1 MSNKLNPFLD
11 ATAQADLVWR
21 GEVTPLEL
29 VDQAIAQIERLNPKL
44 NAVIYQRFEKAR
56 AEAGTVS
63 GPFRGVPYL
72 LKDLTYSK
80 GDLHAAGIAGV
91 KAAGYRADH
100 DAHLVASLRKAGFV
114 LVGMTNTPELGLTAT
129 TEPEAFGPSRN
140 PWNTDHSTGGSSGGS
155 AAAVAA
161 GLVPVAHGSDGG
173 GSVRMPSSQCGVVG
187 LKPTRG
193 RISTGPLI
201 RDTDNVSGMSHEGL
215 HTRTVRD
222 LAGMLDA
229 VDGAKPG
236 DAYRAPPPLRPFVKE
251 VGADPGRLRIGL
263 LASDPTGTLTVHPEC
278 VRAVRAAAEALA
290 KLGHDVVESFP
301 EVLRKGSWPQ
311 EFMPCIAVV
320 VARELNYYGR
330 LIGRPLTEND
340 VEFSTWNYAQMGR
353 GVSVDQYAA
362 GIDSIRLQAR
372 EMERWWQ
379 DDGWDLLLTPTMPA
393 ISPRI
398 GEIQPTR
405 ENPFSTLAMSLSH
418 YTVPFNVSGQPAI
431 SLPLHWTPEGLPVGV
446 QLAAAYGRDD
456 VLIRVAAQ
464 LEQAMPWAQRRPPI
478 ATQGAR

>member
-1 MSNKLNPFLD
+1 MNSKLDPFLD
-11 ATAQADLVWR
+11 ATAQAELVRR

-29 VDQAIAQIERLNPKL
+29 VDNAIAQIERVNPAL
-44 NAVIYQRFEKAR
+44 NAVIYERFEKAR

-80 GDLHAAGIAGV
+80 GDLHCAGIKGV

-100 DAHLVASLRKAGFV
+100 DAHLVTSLRKAGFV
-114 LVGMTNTPELGLTAT
+114 LVGLTNTPELGLTAT
-129 TEPEAFGPSRN
+129 TEPEAFGPTRN
-140 PWNTDHSTGGSSGGS
+140 PWNVAHSTGGSSGGS

-161 GLVPVAHGSDGG
+161 GMVAVAHGSDGG
-173 GSVRMPSSQCGVVG
+173 GSVRMPSSQCGVIG

-193 RISTGPLI
+193 RITTGPLI

-229 VDGAKPG
+229 VDGSRPG
-236 DAYRAPPPLRPFVKE
+236 DAYRAPPRLRPFVNE

-263 LASDPTGTLTVHPEC
+263 LDFDPTGSLTVHPEC
-278 VRAVRAAAEALA
+278 VKAVRATAAVLS
-290 KLGHDVVESFP
+290 KLGHDVSEGYP

-320 VARELNYYGR
+320 VARELDCYGR
-330 LIGRPLTEND
+330 LIGRPLTEDD

-353 GVSVDQYAA
+353 NVTTAQYAA
-362 GIDSIRLQAR
+362 GIDSIREQAR
-372 EMERWWQ
+372 EMERWWEEG
-379 DDGWDLLLTPTMPA
+379 GWDLLLTPTLPVLP
-393 ISPRI
+393 PRV

-405 ENPFSTLAMSLSH
+405 ENPFSTLAMNISH

-431 SLPLHWTPEGLPVGV
+431 SLPLHHTGDGFPVGV

-456 VLIRVAAQ
+456 LLIRVAAQ
-464 LEQAMPWAQRRPPI
+464 LEKAMPWADRRPPL
-478 ATQGAR
+478 ATKGAR